1 MELNNP
7 QTLSVSIMVRTDLFS
22 KGGINLATL
31 LLKMSWLVV
40 CQGQRQAIFQPIIL
54 TPFQNAYGMGSGH
67 VDGSNHY

>member
-40 CQGQRQAIFQPIIL
+40 CQGQPQAIFLLCKLLPIIL
-54 TPFQNAYGMGSGH
+54 TPFQNAN
-67 VDGSNHY
+67 GSNHY